1 MRGSGSHICR
11 TTLESKSEPENPDI
25 EMASLSDQI
34 DRFARSS
41 KAVKTI
47 AANTAPV
54 RALAGPFTR
63 AVLDTHLGDL
73 IRDADPSELGLFQL
87 IGPSHPS
94 GTEKDPSR
102 PQVARVEFG
111 NATPLRR
118 TIHRR
123 DDHTRNHVEPEI
135 YARAAIKY
143 IDR

>member
-1 MRGSGSHICR
+1 M
-11 TTLESKSEPENPDI
+11 ESKSEPENPDI

-41 KAVKTI
+41 KAVNTI
-47 AANTAPV
+47 AANTAPA

-73 IRDADPSELGLFQL
+73 IRDVDPSELGLFQL

-123 DDHTRNHVEPEI
+123 DDHVEPEI
-135 YARAAIKY
+135 YAQAAIKY